1 MSLEAEIIV
10 LCSTRNAAV
19 ERMQREMLDSFLA
32 TTPDRCRILFVEN
45 SSAPEEHLG
54 WKRHVEANG
63 QRFVFSESGFAMNR
77 IDGFFVAAPFSKAP
91 PGPANHLIGGTYR
104 NVEVDYK
111 GKEGA
116 ENMLRKWR
124 PR

>member
-1 MSLEAEIIV
+1 VSLEAEIIV
-10 LCSTRNAAV
+10 LCSTRNVAV

-32 TTPDRCRILFVEN
+32 TTPDRCQIRFGEN

-63 QRFVFSESGFAMNR
+63 QRFVFSEWGFAMNR
-77 IDGFFVAAPFSKAP
+77 IDGLVVAASFSKAP
-91 PGPANHLIGGTYR
+91 PGPANHLIGGDVPER
-104 NVEVDYK
+104 RGGLQGQGRRREHAPEV
-111 GKEGA
+111 G
-116 ENMLRKWR
+116 